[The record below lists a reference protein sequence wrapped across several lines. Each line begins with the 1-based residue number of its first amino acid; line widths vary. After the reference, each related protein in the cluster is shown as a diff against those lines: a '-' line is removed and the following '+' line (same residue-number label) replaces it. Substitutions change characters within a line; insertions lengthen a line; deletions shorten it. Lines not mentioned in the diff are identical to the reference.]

1 MSAAAPAPAAA
12 PADDELSSLALPL
25 SDDGLSDDDVRP
37 PSRSQQGEHDEAW
50 QDGNETGGVVEE
62 EKAGGGDTPC
72 SQHQQHQHQHQQQQ
86 HQHQHQHQHQQ
97 APKEWEQQ
105 QQQQQQQSLLG
116 TGEGGREGGGR
127 GGGGQE
133 GGGLPLFSSSSNH
146 QQQHHHQQKLH
157 GRGGGGGGGGG
168 VPYHSFEPS
177 MLNTR
182 VTFQLPEGN
191 KTMSFGELVAGLWQQ
206 FTSDN
211 PAQPHP
217 LASSSP
223 AGNPEH
229 PILSLLNAKGGVK
242 HKKSVTTIRITVH
255 LMAAFGS
262 HVSQSLLYHQSQFFF

>member
-1 MSAAAPAPAAA
+1 
-12 PADDELSSLALPL
+12 
-25 SDDGLSDDDVRP
+25 
-37 PSRSQQGEHDEAW
+37 
-50 QDGNETGGVVEE
+50 
-62 EKAGGGDTPC
+62 
-72 SQHQQHQHQHQQQQ
+72 
-86 HQHQHQHQHQQ
+86 
-97 APKEWEQQ
+97 
-105 QQQQQQQSLLG
+105 
-116 TGEGGREGGGR
+116 
-127 GGGGQE
+127 
-133 GGGLPLFSSSSNH
+133 
-146 QQQHHHQQKLH
+146 
-157 GRGGGGGGGGG
+157 
-168 VPYHSFEPS
+168 